1 MRSLN
6 GGTMKRSSILLVL
19 LLSLLLAAS
28 SLFAAEGEI
37 RITELAVT
45 TKIVKGNPIDLVR
58 RISSSSV
65 KNLYCFTRFT
75 APPGTD
81 TTIKHVWYNG
91 EEKVGEYELPVKGE
105 KWRTFSMKTIQK
117 GWSGDWRVD
126 VLASDGKLLK
136 SIKFTMN

>member
-1 MRSLN
+1 
-6 GGTMKRSSILLVL
+6 MKRFAISLAAALLLVFSL
-19 LLSLLLAAS
+19 ARLSVAGDA
-28 SLFAAEGEI
+28 I

-65 KNLYCFTRFT
+65 KSLYCFTRMT
-75 APPGTD
+75 APEGTD

-105 KWRTFSMKTIQK
+105 KWRTYSKKNIQK
-117 GWSGDWRVD
+117 GWAGDWRVE
-126 VLASDGKLLK
+126 VLDSDGKLMK
-136 SIKFTMN
+136 TIKFRMN

>member
-1 MRSLN
+1 
-6 GGTMKRSSILLVL
+6 MKRFAISLAATVLLVF
-19 LLSLLLAAS
+19 SLTRVSVADEA
-28 SLFAAEGEI
+28 I

-65 KNLYCFTRFT
+65 KSLYCFTRMT
-75 APPGTD
+75 APEGTD

-105 KWRTFSMKTIQK
+105 RWRTYSKKNIQK
-117 GWSGDWRVD
+117 GWSGDWRVE
-126 VLASDGKLLK
+126 VLDSDGKLMK
-136 SIKFTMN
+136 TIKFRMN